1 MTAATVAAA
10 AAAATAATAA
20 TATISSIEIFANIF
34 SSNPYFIGLMM
45 LILNLGGRF
54 IVLEV
59 TKGQEKFFQNPWFR
73 RFLIFTVLFVAT
85 RNLVVAAIMTV
96 VIVLFIG
103 YLFNENSRFFLFG
116 GGGGGA
122 KDISDQ
128 KKDTLTV
135 EEMEILNRLQ
145 GKAQKFAQA
154 EQTTKD
160 SDAKDTDYSARIY
173 GTNLTLLQNK

>member
-1 MTAATVAAA
+1 MTAAV
-10 AAAATAATAA
+10 AAATAAA
-20 TATISSIEIFANIF
+20 TVSPIEIFANIF

-103 YLFNENSRFFLFG
+103 YLFNENSKFYLFGGNG
-116 GGGGGA
+116 GGGGGRSGGT
-122 KDISDQ
+122 DE

-145 GKAQKFAQA
+145 AKAQKFAQA

-160 SDAKDTDYSARIY
+160 SDTKDTDYSSRIY
-173 GTNLTLLQNK
+173 GTNLSLLQNKY

>member
-10 AAAATAATAA
+10 AAAATAA

>member
-10 AAAATAATAA
+10 AAAATAA

-145 GKAQKFAQA
+145 GKAQKFAQT

>member
-1 MTAATVAAA
+1 MIT
-10 AAAATAATAA
+10 AAAATIAAAIAPIEMIATA
-20 TATISSIEIFANIF
+20 F
-34 SSNPYFIGLMM
+34 SNNPYFIGVMM

-85 RNLVVAAIMTV
+85 RNLIVAAIMTV

-103 YLFNENSRFFLFG
+103 YLFNENSRFYLFG
-116 GGGGGA
+116 SEGFVDDYPGSSQGGGGA
-122 KDISDQ
+122 D

-135 EEMEILNRLQ
+135 EEMEILNRLK
-145 GKAQKFAQA
+145 GKEQKFAA
-154 EQTTKD
+154 AAATEKEHKGHEKD
-160 SDAKDTDYSARIY
+160 VPATRVYGANIGLIQGDAR
-173 GTNLTLLQNK
+173 